1 MPHYLDYTSVEKYT
15 YDMVLDGCTIVVER
29 LKVLGRG
36 QEGKTRGI
44 EKQGVSRR

>member
-36 QEGKTRGI
+36 EEGKTRGI
-44 EKQGVSRR
+44 EKQRGE